1 MNLLLTS
8 AGLSNKTLADTFIRL
23 CPISVEK
30 VSVAFIDTASKVESD
45 DWFVEKDINILK
57 TIGVKNIKRIDIAK
71 PAKEW
76 FATLVDAQVCFIE
89 GGNTFYVLH
98 HFKESGLIEEF
109 GKLMSGKLFV
119 GISAGSILATPTI
132 GISTVEPADPNNVN
146 LTDLTALNM
155 VDFEVSPHT
164 NDEVSIE
171 GVKAYAKTAKNPVY
185 AIDDNSAVLV
195 ENGNVSVVGEG
206 KWEIL
211 GKINTKTIFLIPN
224 D

>member
-1 MNLLLTS
+1 
-8 AGLSNKTLADTFIRL
+8 
-23 CPISVEK
+23 
-30 VSVAFIDTASKVESD
+30 
-45 DWFVEKDINILK
+45 
-57 TIGVKNIKRIDIAK
+57 
-71 PAKEW
+71 
-76 FATLVDAQVCFIE
+76 
-89 GGNTFYVLH
+89 
-98 HFKESGLIEEF
+98 
-109 GKLMSGKLFV
+109 MSGKLFV
-119 GISAGSILATPTI
+119 GVSAGSILATPTI